1 MISKLA
7 EVLDELCGGAEV
19 PIRSAMLATVGVA
32 GAGEL
37 LRDTAGAAVMV
48 VLATPAELLPRG
60 APERPA
66 AESPPQGASGRLPSW
81 LLFSPNDAVASDGA
95 AKVFIIDAIDSIY
108 LYQLR
113 NPTTLKIDL
122 PLPDIWRILFR
133 TYGKLTNKKFIEK
146 NALAYSV
153 AFVSSYQIDKNNI
166 LNSTFE
172 AMHKSIEGL
181 NIEPDFILVDGNL
194 FKPYRDFKF
203 KCIIKGDQKYQNIA
217 AASILAKTYRDEYMS
232 NLHIKFPE
240 YNWIKNKG
248 YGTKDHQNAL
258 NAHGVTKYHRKS
270 FSPIRKI
277 LSLSAD

>member
-1 MISKLA
+1 MLMNKFSKFKYEAGIDEAGRGSLA
-7 EVLDELCGGAEV
+7 GPV
-19 PIRSAMLATVGVA
+19 
-32 GAGEL
+32 
-37 LRDTAGAAVMV
+37 TAAAVI
-48 VLATPAELLPRG
+48 LGKKFENKNLNDSKKLSQSKRLEL
-60 APERPA
+60 
-66 AESPPQGASGRLPSW
+66 
-81 LLFSPNDAVASDGA
+81 
-95 AKVFIIDAIDSIY
+95 
-108 LYQLR
+108 
-113 NPTTLKIDL
+113 
-122 PLPDIWRILFR
+122 
-133 TYGKLTNKKFIEK
+133 KKFIEK

-194 FKPYRDFKF
+194 FKPYRDLKF

-248 YGTKDHQNAL
+248 YGTKFHIDMITKF
-258 NAHGVTKYHRKS
+258 GRTKYHRKS
-270 FSPIRKI
+270 FQIKSNQQI
-277 LSLSAD
+277 LQFN

>member
-1 MISKLA
+1 MLIKNFSNQKLEA
-7 EVLDELCGGAEV
+7 GIDEAGRG
-19 PIRSAMLATVGVA
+19 SLAGPV
-32 GAGEL
+32 
-37 LRDTAGAAVMV
+37 TAAAVI
-48 VLATPAELLPRG
+48 LGKNFKGKNLDDSKRLSQSKRLELR
-60 APERPA
+60 
-66 AESPPQGASGRLPSW
+66 
-81 LLFSPNDAVASDGA
+81 
-95 AKVFIIDAIDSIY
+95 
-108 LYQLR
+108 
-113 NPTTLKIDL
+113 
-122 PLPDIWRILFR
+122 
-133 TYGKLTNKKFIEK
+133 KFIEK

-194 FKPYRDFKF
+194 FKQYRDLKY

-248 YGTKDHQNAL
+248 YGTKFHIDMITKF
-258 NAHGVTKYHRKS
+258 GKTKYHRKS
-270 FSPIRKI
+270 FQIKSNQQI
-277 LSLSAD
+277 LQFN